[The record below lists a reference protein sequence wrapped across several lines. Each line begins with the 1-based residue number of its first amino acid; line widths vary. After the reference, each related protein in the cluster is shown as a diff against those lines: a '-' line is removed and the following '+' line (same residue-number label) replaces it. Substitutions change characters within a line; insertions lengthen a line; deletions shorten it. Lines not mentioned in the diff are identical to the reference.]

1 MFGLD
6 VQKLADAASLDEAI
20 SEFLRF
26 YLERREQETQA
37 AGTDQRKRAKLH
49 DEFTPRL
56 SVTLVGLEGSLFR
69 DVTMTVRYAFEAGPT
84 YESVL
89 TITPHNGAAIE
100 APGIGLC
107 SKSGRK
113 VPATCL
119 AKCAITGA
127 EVLRHLLVE
136 SDISQRL
143 GLPEFSARCSLS
155 GKRVLNDEVEASSV
169 TENLVASAL
178 LKTSALSGKRAEPE
192 HFGVC
197 AFTSGDLLNTELALS
212 DISGKRYRT
221 DEQLRS
227 ALSGK
232 AGHKQEFIFCHET
245 RQPIVFSEAEPC
257 EATGKKVRPGILV
270 SCEATGKRVLLSEL
284 ERCTATG
291 RRALKS
297 LFVTSSL
304 SQTRILE
311 NASIRSSRGTYCSPL
326 ETQTCFWSG
335 RKSHPDDL
343 RVCELTGLPIHFE
356 HATGDHAPRLR
367 PLAEMLDGL
376 RRTADEAQVW
386 DNVAPRIA
394 AAVKGAKC
402 RVEAATLSPTKMYLA
417 TCSVARTLMGIRVR
431 QVGAVYDLN
440 DTALIGRLAVG
451 KRGPGGWT
459 AR

>member
-1 MFGLD
+1 
-6 VQKLADAASLDEAI
+6 VDEAI
-20 SEFLRF
+20 SEFCRF

-37 AGTDQRKRAKLH
+37 AGSDERKRAKLD

-69 DVTMTVRYAFEAGPT
+69 DVTMTVRYAFEPRPT

-89 TITPHNGAAIE
+89 TITPHNCEIIE
-100 APGIGLC
+100 APEIGLC

-155 GKRVLNDEVEASSV
+155 GKRVLNDEAEASSV
-169 TENLVASAL
+169 TGNLVASAL

-192 HFGVC
+192 HFGIC
-197 AFTSGDLLNTELALS
+197 AFTNADLLNMELASS

-227 ALSGK
+227 AVCGK
-232 AGHKQEFIFCHET
+232 TGHKQEFIFCHET
-245 RQPIVFSEAEPC
+245 RQPIAFSEAEQC

-270 SCEATGKRVLLSEL
+270 SCEATGKPVLPSEL
-284 ERCTATG
+284 ERCTTTG
-291 RRALKS
+291 KRALKS

-311 NASIRSSRGTYCSPL
+311 DAAIRSSRGAYCLPT
-326 ETQTCFWSG
+326 EAQTCLWSG

-367 PLAEMLDGL
+367 PLAEMLDGM
-376 RRTADEAQVW
+376 RRTTDETQLW
-386 DNVAPRIA
+386 DDVAPRVWS
-394 AAVKGAKC
+394 AVKGAKC
-402 RVEAATLSPTKMYLA
+402 RVEAATLAPTKTYLA
-417 TCSVARTLMGIRVR
+417 TCSEARTLMGIRVR

-440 DTALIGRLAVG
+440 DTAIVGRLAVG
-451 KRGPGGWT
+451 KRGPGGWV

>member
-1 MFGLD
+1 M
-6 VQKLADAASLDEAI
+6 
-20 SEFLRF
+20 
-26 YLERREQETQA
+26 
-37 AGTDQRKRAKLH
+37 
-49 DEFTPRL
+49 
-56 SVTLVGLEGSLFR
+56 
-69 DVTMTVRYAFEAGPT
+69 
-84 YESVL
+84 
-89 TITPHNGAAIE
+89 
-100 APGIGLC
+100 
-107 SKSGRK
+107 
-113 VPATCL
+113 
-119 AKCAITGA
+119 
-127 EVLRHLLVE
+127 LVE

-143 GLPEFSARCSLS
+143 GLPEFSVRCSLS
-155 GKRVLNDEVEASSV
+155 GKRVLNDEAEASSV
-169 TENLVASAL
+169 TGNLVASAL

-197 AFTSGDLLNTELALS
+197 AFTSADLLNTELALS

-245 RQPIVFSEAEPC
+245 RQPIALSEAEPC
-257 EATGKKVRPGILV
+257 EASGKKVRPGILV
-270 SCEATGKRVLLSEL
+270 SCEATGKRVLPSEL

-291 RRALKS
+291 KRALKS

-311 NASIRSSRGTYCSPL
+311 DAAIRSSRGTYCLPT

-367 PLAEMLDGL
+367 PLAEMLDGM
-376 RRTADEAQVW
+376 RRTTDETQLW
-386 DNVAPRIA
+386 DNVAPRVA

-402 RVEAATLSPTKMYLA
+402 RVEAATLSPTKTYLA
-417 TCSVARTLMGIRVR
+417 TCSEARTLMGIRVR

-440 DTALIGRLAVG
+440 DTAIIGRLAVG
-451 KRGPGGWT
+451 KRGPSGWT